1 MEELAHVVY
10 FLGGLHKTKAQ
21 LKLLK
26 SKYVSSQKTYQDFL
40 ENFEAF
46 TNLNIELTI
55 KIEQLESSATPTTN
69 ESLI

>member
-1 MEELAHVVY
+1 MLAH
-10 FLGGLHKTKAQ
+10 KN
-21 LKLLK
+21 
-26 SKYVSSQKTYQDFL
+26 TYQDFL